1 VDDVRGVLLQARS
14 SDQRI
19 PLSEVATVADTSRE
33 QRLWARLDGVPAV
46 RVSIRK
52 QPDANTVFVSREVS
66 HRLEEL
72 AQSRFIP
79 GDLQYEVLFNQAFF
93 INAAVQSVRD
103 AAPWGRAFDAVRCSW
118 GACGRPSSPDD
129 PLVSSRFVIWPGPP
143 HAQHHEPGGLASG
156 RDVGG
161 QNDRDDREHLP
172 TSAVRRHGYSRTRA
186 RRVTSAVVASTMTHL
201 AAVVPFLLITGLAA
215 LIFRELVL
223 TISFAIAASLFTALT
238 LVPMLAAQL
247 GKVRRSSGIE
257 RSAPVRAF
265 GRGLERVTERYRRL
279 LGGAVRRP
287 RLVLAGSFAALAFVP
302 LLVRGLGNEFLPT
315 VDDGNVGVSMVLAPG
330 TSPQRT
336 NETAQQLEAVVR
348 GMPYVRHILRR
359 RAGASSAAARPSA
372 PAAATSTCSSSPPPS
387 GPTCRRRAGWR

>member
-66 HRLEEL
+66 HRLEQL

-103 AAPWGRAFDAVRCSW
+103 AALLGAGLAMLSVLLFLGSLRKTIIIGLAIPLAVLATFVMMGLGRLTLNIMS
-118 GACGRPSSPDD
+118 
-129 PLVSSRFVIWPGPP
+129 L
-143 HAQHHEPGGLASG
+143 GGLALGVGMLVDNAIVMIENIFRHTKLYGGHTEDAAHSG
-156 RDVGG
+156 
-161 QNDRDDREHLP
+161 
-172 TSAVRRHGYSRTRA
+172 SAE
-186 RRVTSAVVASTMTHL
+186 VTSAVVASTMTHL

-247 GKVRRSSGIE
+247 GKVRRGGSGGS
-257 RSAPVRAF
+257 RSATGACSV
-265 GRGLERVTERYRRL
+265 GRC
-279 LGGAVRRP
+279 GAR
-287 RLVLAGSFAALAFVP
+287 GS
-302 LLVRGLGNEFLPT
+302 
-315 VDDGNVGVSMVLAPG
+315 
-330 TSPQRT
+330 
-336 NETAQQLEAVVR
+336 
-348 GMPYVRHILRR
+348 
-359 RAGASSAAARPSA
+359 
-372 PAAATSTCSSSPPPS
+372 CS
-387 GPTCRRRAGWR
+387 